1 MDAYVIIATKGR
13 PKDVYELIG
22 WLQGQTAPAR
32 HVVVVGASSS
42 DVEGL
47 SDHPHASSGRLSV
60 MLADRA
66 GLTIQRNR
74 GLEFLKAQGWLDE
87 GPCMVTFFDDDFRPA
102 LTWLGEA
109 MRFFQSHPDVVGL
122 TGRVLADGAQGEP
135 LTSADAMDYLAGRR
149 EAERHWASGPAVRS
163 LHSLYGCNMAFRDVV
178 VRRFRF
184 DESLP
189 FYGWQEDQD
198 YTGQAA
204 RLGRTVYMPHCEGVH
219 LGTRSGRVSGLR
231 FGYSQ
236 IANPLYLMRKGT
248 MPAGK
253 AWRFMSRQFAANAV
267 RALRTH
273 AEVDYRGRFRGNV
286 QALADVL
293 TGRCEPGRVIELR

>member
-13 PKDVYELIG
+13 AKDVYELIG
-22 WLQGQTAPAR
+22 WLQGQTLAAR
-32 HVVVVGASSS
+32 HVVVVGAQAD
-42 DVEGL
+42 DVTGL
-47 SDHPHASSGRLSV
+47 AAHPHAASGRLSV
-60 MLADRA
+60 MLAERA
-66 GLTIQRNR
+66 GLTVQRNH
-74 GLEFLKAQGWLDE
+74 GLNFLADQGWLDK
-87 GPCMVTFFDDDFRPA
+87 GPCMVAFFDDDFRPA
-102 LTWLGEA
+102 LNWLEEA
-109 MRFFQSHPDVVGL
+109 RRFFETQPDVVGL
-122 TGRVLADGAQGEP
+122 TGRVLADGAQGDP
-135 LTSADAMDYLAGRR
+135 LTSADAMDYLTGRR
-149 EAERHWASGPAVRS
+149 EPERHWASGPTVRS

-178 VRRFRF
+178 VRRCRF

-204 RLGRTVYMPHCEGVH
+204 RMGRTVYMPHCDGVH

-253 AWRFMSRQFAANAV
+253 AWRFMSRQLAANAV
-267 RALRTH
+267 RSLIRH
-273 AEVDYRGRFRGNV
+273 AEVDYRGRFRGNM
-286 QALADVL
+286 QALADVM
-293 TGRCEPGRVIELR
+293 TGRCSPGRVVDLH